1 MSSFLKPSG
10 YLVIDVNNRYNQNH
24 YGIKTT
30 VKNII
35 KDILKISQRGY
46 YTLSESFSKSLVYI
60 HNPWEID
67 QIAKQCSLN
76 IVSKEYVDY
85 TTGALKHYFWQGQ
98 TFYLMQKK

>member
-1 MSSFLKPSG
+1 
-10 YLVIDVNNRYNQNH
+10 
-24 YGIKTT
+24 
-30 VKNII
+30 
-35 KDILKISQRGY
+35 
-46 YTLSESFSKSLVYI
+46 LVYI